1 MSILVTGGNGAI
13 GSWVL
18 RYLVER
24 KIKPISYDVLDIDLV
39 KDLSGEV
46 TFVRGD
52 VTDPF
57 NLMRTIRQHRVDRIV
72 HAAALVG
79 QCQSNPFAALKVN
92 CEGTLNV
99 LEAARLLDSRRVV
112 YFSTKSVYGIPT
124 GVFGP
129 PEYKKI
135 TEDHPKNPIKLYE
148 STKLLGEN
156 LALNYAEDYGMDIIT
171 LKFPSLY
178 GLGRASRH
186 GFFAILDRMIGS
198 ALAGKPFK
206 VGGGAQA
213 KEEWCYTK
221 DCARGA
227 VLACLADRHRFKQ
240 YHIGTG
246 ESHNMLEVVQK
257 VRNIIRGAQI
267 EIGEDPDYYGT
278 GFMYNYILDI
288 SRAKEDLG
296 YEPMYPLEQGI
307 QDYVLLLRRLGAG

>member
-1 MSILVTGGNGAI
+1 MSVLVTGGNGAI

-24 KIKPISYDVLDIDLV
+24 QIKSISYDVLDINLV
-39 KDLSGEV
+39 KDLSDKV

-52 VTDPF
+52 ITDSF
-57 NLMRTIRQHRVDRIV
+57 NLMRTVRQYQVERIV

-79 QCQSNPFAALKVN
+79 QSQSNPFAALRVN

-99 LEAARLLDSRRVV
+99 LEAARLFDSKRVV

-124 GVFGP
+124 GVYGP

-148 STKLLGEN
+148 ATKLLGEN
-156 LALNYAEDYGMDIIT
+156 LALNYAQDYGMDIIT

-186 GFFAILDRMIGS
+186 GFFAILDRMISS

-221 DCARGA
+221 DCAMGA
-227 VLACLADRHRFKQ
+227 VLACLADMHRFKQ

-246 ESHNMLEVVQK
+246 ESHTMSEVVQK
-257 VRNIIRGAQI
+257 VKSIIKGAEI
-267 EIGEDPDYYGT
+267 EIGDEADYYGT

-296 YEPMYPLEQGI
+296 YEPMYPLEKGI
-307 QDYVLLLRRLGAG
+307 QDYVFLLRSLGTT